1 VQLHKRHNR
10 YSKRLGLLCLVALL
24 GLETGVFSQSSRQ
37 LPKSHRHI
45 GIEKSTGAEI
55 TEFSMT
61 ETSLE
66 TGIEKENVVT
76 NRNRNYEAF
85 TVSGS
90 RLFVAD
96 KATKKVFEIRG
107 LLLEWRPFSNLT
119 WANNQTLMFDRW
131 SQPHYGVHYAVN
143 VKNKRLVAAVPF
155 PDTLYLDQHPRRPT
169 NRE

>member
-1 VQLHKRHNR
+1 
-10 YSKRLGLLCLVALL
+10 
-24 GLETGVFSQSSRQ
+24 
-37 LPKSHRHI
+37 
-45 GIEKSTGAEI
+45 
-55 TEFSMT
+55 MT

-96 KATKKVFEIRG
+96 KTTKKVFEIRG
-107 LLLEWRPFSNLT
+107 LPLEWRPFSNLT

>member
-1 VQLHKRHNR
+1 M
-10 YSKRLGLLCLVALL
+10 
-24 GLETGVFSQSSRQ
+24 GVFSQTKRQ

-45 GIEKSTGAEI
+45 GIEKSSGAEI

-66 TGIEKENVVT
+66 AGMEMENVIR
-76 NRNRNYEAF
+76 NRNRSYEAF

-96 KATKKVFEIRG
+96 KTNKKVFEIRG
-107 LLLEWRPFSNLT
+107 LPLEWRPFSNLI

-131 SQPHYGVHYAVN
+131 SQPHYGVHYAVD
-143 VKNKRLVAAVPF
+143 VRNKRLVAAVPF
-155 PDTLYLDQHPRRPT
+155 PDKFYVDQQRSKTKPD
-169 NRE
+169 